1 MAATDAASLQTI
13 EAVVEAFNRHDIDA
27 ILEHFT
33 DDCVWIMASG
43 PAPGGRRCAGKDE
56 IRRVLAERFAVI
68 PDMRW
73 VDCTNWVN
81 GDRAVSEWTVKGTAA
96 SGERLDWLG
105 CDLWELRGGLVAKK
119 DTYWKRIDDG

>member
-1 MAATDAASLQTI
+1 MAATDDATLGTI
-13 EAVVEAFNRHDIDA
+13 EAVVEAFNRHDNDA

-43 PAPGGRRCAGKDE
+43 PAPSGRRCVGKDE
-56 IRRVLAERFAVI
+56 IRRVLAERFEVI

-73 VDCTNWVN
+73 VDCTNRVN
-81 GDRAVSEWTVKGTAA
+81 GERAVSEWTVRGAAA

-105 CDLWELRGGLVAKK
+105 CDLWELRDGLVAKK
-119 DTYWKRIDDG
+119 DTYWKRIDPG